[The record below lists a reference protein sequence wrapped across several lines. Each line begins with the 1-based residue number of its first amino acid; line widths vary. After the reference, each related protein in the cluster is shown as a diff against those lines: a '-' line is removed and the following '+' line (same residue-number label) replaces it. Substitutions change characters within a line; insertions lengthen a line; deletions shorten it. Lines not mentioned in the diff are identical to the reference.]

1 MTNEE
6 KVARLEEWAA
16 KKDFAAEH
24 AKSAVF
30 GGGTWV
36 AEFSADAAL
45 LREAAQLFR
54 ERGTL
59 LTGPDWK
66 GMYEAQE
73 RDMAALR
80 KRVGELEADLATA
93 GSNVHT
99 LRDELREAQQQMA
112 ADAMLIAEA
121 QRGAEIVADTERRLE
136 RRIADLE
143 AERDAAMAEIER
155 LREHEA
161 RARWCEERKA
171 QVSWSITD
179 QTWRVLWYSEACEL
193 RQTSHADRNAAID
206 AARGKV

>member
-6 KVARLEEWAA
+6 KVARLEGMAA
-16 KKDFAAEH
+16 EKDFAAEH

-36 AEFSADAAL
+36 AEFYADAAL
-45 LREAAQLFR
+45 LREAAQFMR
-54 ERGTL
+54 ER
-59 LTGPDWK
+59 
-66 GMYEAQE
+66 EAASAKYSE
-73 RDMAALR
+73 WVGRALD
-80 KRVGELEADLATA
+80 KQKEYLEQCQ
-93 GSNVHT
+93 V
-99 LRDELREAQQQMA
+99 
-112 ADAMLIAEA
+112 LI
-121 QRGAEIVADTERRLE
+121 
-136 RRIADLE
+136 